1 MSQSEHLGW
10 RVREAAVQELR
21 RVVTERQIQL
31 TELSSLSGIPRST
44 LHHRL
49 NGTGDLTV
57 AELVQLAIALD
68 LPAAGLVTAAI
79 DAASDGTRDDSGTPN
94 E

>member
-1 MSQSEHLGW
+1 MQ
-10 RVREAAVQELR
+10 QLR
-21 RVVTERQIQL
+21 RVIAERQIKL

-68 LPAAGLVTAAI
+68 LPAADLVTAAI
-79 DAASDGTRDDSGTPN
+79 AAAEDDSDTPK

>member
-1 MSQSEHLGW
+1 MSQSEHLGS
-10 RVREAAVQELR
+10 RIHAAAVQELR
-21 RVVTERQIQL
+21 RVVAERQIKL

-49 NGTGDLTV
+49 NGTGELTV

-68 LPAAGLVTAAI
+68 LPAAGLVSAAV
-79 DAASDGTRDDSGTPN
+79 AAAEDDPGTPQK
-94 E
+94 

>member
-1 MSQSEHLGW
+1 MSQPEHLGG
-10 RVREAAVQELR
+10 RVREAAVHELR
-21 RVVTERQIQL
+21 RVVAARQIKL
-31 TELSSLSGIPRST
+31 TELSTMSGIPRST

-68 LPAAGLVTAAI
+68 LPAPGLVAAAI
-79 DAASDGTRDDSGTPN
+79 DAAREEVQRGQ
-94 E
+94 

>member
-1 MSQSEHLGW
+1 MSQPEHLGS
-10 RVREAAVQELR
+10 RVRRAAAQELR
-21 RVVTERQIQL
+21 RVVTERQIKL
-31 TELSSLSGIPRST
+31 TELSSISGIPRST

-49 NGTGDLTV
+49 NDNGDLTV

-68 LPAAGLVTAAI
+68 LPAAGLVAAAI
-79 DAASDGTRDDSGTPN
+79 DAASDGTSDDSGTPN

>member
-1 MSQSEHLGW
+1 MSQSEHLGC
-10 RVREAAVQELR
+10 RVRAAAVQELR
-21 RVVTERQIQL
+21 RVVAERQIRL
-31 TELSSLSGIPRST
+31 AELSALSGIPRST

-68 LPAAGLVTAAI
+68 LPAASLVSAAI
-79 DAASDGTRDDSGTPN
+79 AAAEDESGTPR